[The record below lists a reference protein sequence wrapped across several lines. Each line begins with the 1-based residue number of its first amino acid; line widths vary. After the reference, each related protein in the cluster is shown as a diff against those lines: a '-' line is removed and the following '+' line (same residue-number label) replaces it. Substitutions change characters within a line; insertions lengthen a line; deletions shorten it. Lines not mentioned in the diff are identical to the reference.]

1 MKVSFQFS
9 KANQISPLFDD
20 FFLQFLGG
28 TTHGTNSTEMAARLH
43 FEDRSSRITPH
54 NAHERKH
61 EIDSTS
67 RRKCLLNEK
76 GHKEDKMIDWRWKRK
91 TKQLCNFPREKN
103 KTIHRASTFKRKS
116 SVNTVSE
123 HGNKSLISTFVSYVI
138 FESFLWTQNCYN
150 KRWK

>member
-20 FFLQFLGG
+20 FFFLQILGG

-76 GHKEDKMIDWRWKRK
+76 GHKEDKMI
-91 TKQLCNFPREKN
+91 
-103 KTIHRASTFKRKS
+103 H
-116 SVNTVSE
+116 
-123 HGNKSLISTFVSYVI
+123 
-138 FESFLWTQNCYN
+138 
-150 KRWK
+150 

>member
-1 MKVSFQFS
+1 MKVCFIIVKQFRS
-9 KANQISPLFDD
+9 HLDLTI

-76 GHKEDKMIDWRWKRK
+76 GHKEDEMI
-91 TKQLCNFPREKN
+91 
-103 KTIHRASTFKRKS
+103 H
-116 SVNTVSE
+116 
-123 HGNKSLISTFVSYVI
+123 
-138 FESFLWTQNCYN
+138 
-150 KRWK
+150 